1 MVTGNCQWCSCVCM
15 SVSVVSP
22 VQATWFTDVPFC
34 SWSKSPVLVVIHSPG
49 LPNSGASSRN
59 ISVGGSDV
67 QTKIVVV

>member
-1 MVTGNCQWCSCVCM
+1 M

-22 VQATWFTDVPFC
+22 VQATWFTNVPFC

-59 ISVGGSDV
+59 ICVGGSDV
-67 QTKIVVV
+67 QTKIIVVGTFPYADYD